1 MHLNGWLYLSTLCD
15 QRGWNELTVRSEGH
29 RMAKVTPTTRKL
41 LLGKEIEHLREHA
54 GLSQEQAGALIEKGQ
69 SKIAALEA
77 GQASITPGDLLLLL
91 DGLGVTEQWHKDVLL
106 ELRRNSHQ
114 RGKWTG
120 IRSHYSE
127 QFRTRVDLEEHCDLI
142 RIVECEVP
150 PGLLQCKAFIRALY
164 QHAHAGADLDSRVD
178 ARLARQAIYTKPDPP
193 EVAFVISES
202 SVRREYGPPEVMREQ
217 VEYMIEMSKLPNVRL
232 QLLPFK
238 TRVQSASIGN
248 RFVLL
253 RIPSPGVAGPL
264 EFAYTENE
272 GELRYLDDKTAV
284 AAHDKAWSRLTA
296 AALSFDATRKFL
308 HQVANEYN

>member
-1 MHLNGWLYLSTLCD
+1 
-15 QRGWNELTVRSEGH
+15 
-29 RMAKVTPTTRKL
+29 MAKVTPTAKKL
-41 LLGKEIEHLREHA
+41 LLGKEIEHLRELA
-54 GLSQEQAGALIEKGQ
+54 GLSQEEAAALIEKGQ

-106 ELRRNSHQ
+106 ELRRNNHQ

-127 QFRTRVDLEEHCDLI
+127 QFRTMVDLEEHCDLI
-142 RIVECEVP
+142 RTVECEVP
-150 PGLLQCKAFIRALY
+150 PGLLQCEAFIRALY
-164 QHAHAGADLDSRVD
+164 KHAHAGTDLDARVQ
-178 ARLARQAIYTKPDPP
+178 ARLARQAIYKKSDPP

-284 AAHDKAWSRLTA
+284 AAHDRAWSRLTG
-296 AALSFDATRKFL
+296 AALSFEATRKFL
-308 HQVANEYN
+308 RQVANEYN